1 MANWRILLFI
11 KKILRDSKSFVTFLL
26 KHNFFA
32 PNAQKGITN
41 SFFLFNMIEGEFSH
55 SVLAREKRKNTYH
68 SNGDKKLNKTKCGG
82 IFGQIAS
89 G

>member
-1 MANWRILLFI
+1 
-11 KKILRDSKSFVTFLL
+11 
-26 KHNFFA
+26 
-32 PNAQKGITN
+32 
-41 SFFLFNMIEGEFSH
+41 MIEGEFSH